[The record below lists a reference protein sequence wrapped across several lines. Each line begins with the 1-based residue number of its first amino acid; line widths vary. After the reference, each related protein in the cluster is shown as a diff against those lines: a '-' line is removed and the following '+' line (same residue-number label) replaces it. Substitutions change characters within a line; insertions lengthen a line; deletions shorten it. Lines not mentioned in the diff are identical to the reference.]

1 MQFGRVL
8 GAATATIK
16 HPSLKGWRMLV
27 VRLLMHDGV
36 SADGAPVLVVD
47 AHGAAPGSRVL
58 ITSDGQAARELLGC
72 DQTPVRWTVMGIC
85 DE

>member
-8 GAATATIK
+8 GSATATIK

-27 VRLLMHDGV
+27 VRLLMHDRE
-36 SADGAPVLVVD
+36 SADGGPVSVVD
-47 AHGAAPGSRVL
+47 VHGAAPGSKVL

-72 DQTPVRWTVMGIC
+72 DKTPVRWTVMGIC

>member
-1 MQFGRVL
+1 MQLGRVL
-8 GAATATIK
+8 GSATATIK
-16 HPSLKGWRMLV
+16 HSSLKGWRMLV
-27 VRLLMHDGV
+27 VRLLMHDGE
-36 SADGAPVLVVD
+36 SADGDPVLVVD

-72 DQTPVRWTVMGIC
+72 DQTPVSWTVMGIC

>member
-1 MQFGRVL
+1 MQLGRVL
-8 GAATATIK
+8 GSATATIK
-16 HPSLKGWRMLV
+16 HSSLKGWRMLV
-27 VRLLMHDGV
+27 VRLLMHDGE
-36 SADGAPVLVVD
+36 SADGDPVLVVD

>member
-1 MQFGRVL
+1 MQLGRVL
-8 GAATATIK
+8 GSATATIK
-16 HPSLKGWRMLV
+16 HSSLKSWRMLV
-27 VRLLMHDGV
+27 VRLLMHDGE
-36 SADGAPVLVVD
+36 SADGDPVLVVD